1 MSSSETFLK
10 ILSSDNQSLW
20 KKFFFQ
26 QKQVFEVAKK
36 VSIQVTL
43 IEFFVVRAFETKKFY
58 ASKTVARR
66 QRPLSQQLELNYNL
80 QIWNWEIPADC
91 GCTL

>member
-10 ILSSDNQSLW
+10 ILSSDNQSRW
-20 KKFFFQ
+20 KKFFQ

-43 IEFFVVRAFETKKFY
+43 IEFFVVRAFKTKKFY
-58 ASKTVARR
+58 ASKNRR
-66 QRPLSQQLELNYNL
+66 TASTALK
-80 QIWNWEIPADC
+80 
-91 GCTL
+91 